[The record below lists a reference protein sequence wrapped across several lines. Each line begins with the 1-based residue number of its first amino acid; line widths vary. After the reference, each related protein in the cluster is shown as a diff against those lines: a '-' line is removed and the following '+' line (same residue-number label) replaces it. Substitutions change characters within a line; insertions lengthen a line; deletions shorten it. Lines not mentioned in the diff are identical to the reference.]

1 MKILMVL
8 LLLNSLFTGI
18 HSYLT
23 FNVAPT
29 LSNVLLTMKPTKE
42 ETTEEPRFGT
52 FIGKRNVHI

>member
-1 MKILMVL
+1 MVL